1 MDTASARCRHAC
13 RLGLI
18 AIAAVLANAGT
29 PLAREAPAPGK
40 PDAIADS
47 QQSDPGGAAAVARI
61 RSLYETDTTIDE
73 TDPASVSAWFSPDLA
88 TEITRLHNA
97 SGSYGVGFDYLVDGQ
112 DSELSEITYAFYE
125 AGSGGRPGVRV
136 RFTNFNTPVDLDF
149 RFDDTK
155 TPWLITNIHS
165 LRPDGT
171 EKWNLRDTVV
181 TEYQGLR

>member
-61 RSLYETDTTIDE
+61 RSLYETDATIDE
-73 TDPASVSAWFSPDLA
+73 ADPASVNAWFDSDLA
-88 TEITRLHNA
+88 AEIIRLHNA

-112 DSELSEITYAFYE
+112 DSELSAITYAFHD
-125 AGSGGRPGVRV
+125 AGTDGRPAVRV
-136 RFTNFNTPVDLDF
+136 RFTNFGEPIDLEF
-149 RFDDTK
+149 VLDDGGR
-155 TPWLITNIHS
+155 IANIHS
-165 LRPDGT
+165 RAPDGT
-171 EKWNLRDTVV
+171 EKWNLHNTVAEALRDP
-181 TEYQGLR
+181 GP